1 MDRDFNFKEQCLNAR
16 NRANKILGFINR
28 NVRYKSKNVIRQLY
42 NSYVRPHIE
51 YCVQAWRPHL
61 RHDINMLESVQ
72 KRATKLI
79 PSLKNMLYED
89 RLEELNMFS
98 VEYRFLRGDM
108 IETYKI
114 LTGKSGIRHNGL
126 FEIDKSERN
135 RGHHLKLK
143 KQRCRLDIRKYSFS
157 HRVVD
162 EWNKLPSVVVESE
175 SIDVFKSRLD
185 SYMKQRQHHHNT
197 ILKDFSL
204 EGCIKFT

>member
-28 NVRYKSKNVIRQLY
+28 NVSYKSKDVIRQLY

-61 RHDINMLESVQ
+61 RHDIDMLESVQ
-72 KRATKLI
+72 RRATKLI

-143 KQRCRLDIRKYSFS
+143 KPQCRLDIRKYSFS

-175 SIDVFKSRLD
+175 SIDIFKNRLHL
-185 SYMKQRQHHHNT
+185 YKKQKHQDN
-197 ILKDFSL
+197 IL
-204 EGCIKFT
+204 